1 MVELDPKSKTFVI
14 PATLL
19 TVVVLVAAA
28 FTFTQGTFV
37 ESSKQEEIT
46 FYHVTDGAYSYDQ
59 LQDTFDQGYAGVHG
73 DTARVGDYRFV
84 LDPQESN
91 AAYGKYDTDS
101 CFAVPRVERNGQV
114 VDEYSLNG
122 NPIVDYSSW
131 VEEDD
136 TDNHEQSY
144 GNVEAQFAKPFYKET
159 SVWRGTYFGMDAC
172 YGPLNRYS
180 IQVPFEQ
187 LSMTADAPENVSEG
201 EQVVVDVRFENG
213 WKRLEA
219 DLTGEACI
227 SGLCSEFSRSN
238 VSVPVG
244 GRTVSVEAAE
254 PVVNFTGEVSVDVG
268 GQLGLDMREF
278 EAENVVTDCDGDGE
292 NEDASRCS
300 TVQIAEL
307 DGGQV
312 VNVVPAPEE
321 PPSDSGFLDNLLQ
334 SLIQFLTAG

>member
-1 MVELDPKSKTFVI
+1 MVELDPKSKTFAI
-14 PATLL
+14 PATLIGL
-19 TVVVLVAAA
+19 VLLVGAA
-28 FTFTQGTFV
+28 FTFTQSTFV

-59 LQDTFDQGYAGVHG
+59 LQDTFDQSYAGVHG

-114 VDEYSLNG
+114 VDDYSLNG

-131 VEEDD
+131 VDKEDSENNEAD
-136 TDNHEQSY
+136 Y
-144 GNVEAQFAKPFYKET
+144 GDLKAVFAQPLYKES
-159 SVWRGTYFGMDAC
+159 SVWRGSYFGMDAC

-180 IQVPFEQ
+180 IQVPFDG
-187 LSMTADAPENVSEG
+187 LSMTAEAPENVTEG

-213 WKRLEA
+213 WKPLEA

-227 SGLCSEFSRSN
+227 SGYCSEFSRSN
-238 VSVPVG
+238 VSIPVG

-254 PVVNFTGEVSVDVG
+254 PVANFTGEVSVDVG
-268 GQLGLDMREF
+268 GQLGLDMQEF
-278 EAENVVTDCDGDGE
+278 ETENVVTDCDGDGE

-307 DGGQV
+307 DGGQL

-321 PPSDSGFLDNLLQ
+321 PPSDSGFLDGFLQ
-334 SLIQFLTAG
+334 PLIRFLSFG